1 MQGRRAA
8 QAGERAAAHWARAA
22 LVLLVA
28 CAFALMPLSM
38 AHARAA
44 AVVQPVGHHAGMMGD
59 HCAEPDSAEPD
70 STPGENPLL
79 SADTCAIACS
89 VVLPSATAVATAA
102 EPERAP
108 LVAAEARSLHGI
120 APDISLPP
128 PRTLPKA

>member
-1 MQGRRAA
+1 MAVR
-8 QAGERAAAHWARAA
+8 WARAA

-38 AHARAA
+38 AQARATA
-44 AVVQPVGHHAGMMGD
+44 MVQPVGHHAGMMND
-59 HCAEPDSAEPD
+59 HCAEPGSAPR
-70 STPGENPLL
+70 ENPLL

-89 VVLPSATAVATAA
+89 VVLPAATSVATAA
-102 EPERAP
+102 EPEPAP

-128 PRTLPKA
+128 PRSLPEA

>member
-8 QAGERAAAHWARAA
+8 QAGVRAAAHRARAA

-44 AVVQPVGHHAGMMGD
+44 AVAQPASHHAGMMGD
-59 HCAEPDSAEPD
+59 HCAEPDS
-70 STPGENPLL
+70 TPGGNPLL

-89 VVLPSATAVATAA
+89 IVLPAAATVATAA

-108 LVAAEARSLHGI
+108 FVAAETRSLRGI
-120 APDISLPP
+120 APAISLPP
-128 PRTLPKA
+128 PRSLPKA